1 MVFDAMLRWRFEPAR
16 VVGPDGVE
24 TAVDMPMAIGA
35 VYRPPVLMNA
45 PTIGES
51 PKDWSKPSGDVAY
64 PISMEMPNYPPQ
76 VRDGGVVLLEVALN
90 EAGGVTETRGVASI
104 GGFESASR
112 EALTKW
118 RFKGGSY
125 RARPVPTTA
134 YVLFGFRPPV
144 GLVPLIS
151 SQTLN
156 PASDSSPRQLS
167 RAYWAWIAVCLSWGT
182 TFLATR
188 VAIESIPPFAMAGP
202 RHFVAG
208 VILALI
214 LRLRGIKLPSRDSWG
229 GHALLGLLMI
239 GFGNGCLVWAQQFVP
254 SGVAAVLVSVIP
266 FWMIGVEA
274 FMPGGE
280 SVRKRQVLGLLLGFG
295 GIVLLTSS
303 SMNGSAPTRQIVLGV
318 IMTQL
323 SCLGWA
329 IGSAYSKRHKR
340 EENLFAA
347 TAVQIMFGGAILMV
361 VATITGEWGDVAPTS
376 RSLMAVLYLVVVG
389 TFVGY
394 VCYVYALKHLPVS
407 IVSLYAY
414 VNPVI
419 AVILGSLLLKE
430 RFTPRMAVAIAIIF
444 VAMLIVRS
452 VDTSRSS

>member
-1 MVFDAMLRWRFEPAR
+1 
-16 VVGPDGVE
+16 
-24 TAVDMPMAIGA
+24 
-35 VYRPPVLMNA
+35 
-45 PTIGES
+45 
-51 PKDWSKPSGDVAY
+51 
-64 PISMEMPNYPPQ
+64 
-76 VRDGGVVLLEVALN
+76 
-90 EAGGVTETRGVASI
+90 
-104 GGFESASR
+104 
-112 EALTKW
+112 
-118 RFKGGSY
+118 
-125 RARPVPTTA
+125 
-134 YVLFGFRPPV
+134 
-144 GLVPLIS
+144 
-151 SQTLN
+151 
-156 PASDSSPRQLS
+156 
-167 RAYWAWIAVCLSWGT
+167 
-182 TFLATR
+182 
-188 VAIESIPPFAMAGP
+188 MAGP

-208 VILALI
+208 IILAVIL
-214 LRLRGIKLPSRDSWG
+214 RMRGVMLPPLNSWG

-239 GFGNGCLVWAQQFVP
+239 GLGNGCLVWAQQFVP

-274 FMPGGE
+274 FMPNGE
-280 SVRKRQVLGLLLGFG
+280 PIRKRQVLGLLLGFG

-303 SMNGSAPTRQIVLGV
+303 SLNDSAPTRQIVLGV
-318 IMTQL
+318 IMTQM

-361 VATITGEWGDVAPTS
+361 VATVTGEWASVDPTP
-376 RSLMAVLYLVVVG
+376 RSLAAVLYLVVIG

-452 VDTSRSS
+452 VDTLRSS

>member
-1 MVFDAMLRWRFEPAR
+1 M
-16 VVGPDGVE
+16 
-24 TAVDMPMAIGA
+24 
-35 VYRPPVLMNA
+35 
-45 PTIGES
+45 
-51 PKDWSKPSGDVAY
+51 
-64 PISMEMPNYPPQ
+64 
-76 VRDGGVVLLEVALN
+76 
-90 EAGGVTETRGVASI
+90 
-104 GGFESASR
+104 
-112 EALTKW
+112 
-118 RFKGGSY
+118 
-125 RARPVPTTA
+125 
-134 YVLFGFRPPV
+134 
-144 GLVPLIS
+144 
-151 SQTLN
+151 N
-156 PASDSSPRQLS
+156 PASDSSPGQLT
-167 RAYWAWIAVCLSWGT
+167 RAYWAWVAVCVSWGT

-202 RHFVAG
+202 RHLVAG
-208 VILALI
+208 IVMALI
-214 LRLRGIKLPSRDSWG
+214 LRMRGIKLPGRDTWG

-280 SVRKRQVLGLLLGFG
+280 PVRRNQVLGLLLGFG
-295 GIVLLTSS
+295 GIMLLTSS
-303 SMNGSAPTRQIVLGV
+303 SMNDSAPTLQIVLGV
-318 IMTQL
+318 IMTQF

-329 IGSAYSKRHKR
+329 IGSAYAKRHKR
-340 EENLFAA
+340 DDNLFAA

-361 VATITGEWGDVAPTS
+361 VATMAGEWGNIAPTS
-376 RSLMAVLYLVVVG
+376 ASLIAVLYLVIVG

-394 VCYVYALKHLPVS
+394 VCYVYALKHLAVS

-430 RFTPRMAVAIAIIF
+430 RFTARMAVAIAIIF

-452 VDTSRSS
+452 ADTSRSS

>member
-1 MVFDAMLRWRFEPAR
+1 
-16 VVGPDGVE
+16 
-24 TAVDMPMAIGA
+24 
-35 VYRPPVLMNA
+35 
-45 PTIGES
+45 
-51 PKDWSKPSGDVAY
+51 
-64 PISMEMPNYPPQ
+64 
-76 VRDGGVVLLEVALN
+76 
-90 EAGGVTETRGVASI
+90 
-104 GGFESASR
+104 
-112 EALTKW
+112 
-118 RFKGGSY
+118 
-125 RARPVPTTA
+125 
-134 YVLFGFRPPV
+134 
-144 GLVPLIS
+144 
-151 SQTLN
+151 
-156 PASDSSPRQLS
+156 
-167 RAYWAWIAVCLSWGT
+167 
-182 TFLATR
+182 
-188 VAIESIPPFAMAGP
+188 MAGP

-208 VILALI
+208 IVLAVV
-214 LRLRGIKLPSRDSWG
+214 LRMRGIRLPPRDSWG

-239 GFGNGCLVWAQQFVP
+239 GLGNGCLVWAQQFVP

-274 FMPGGE
+274 FMPEGE

-329 IGSAYSKRHKR
+329 IGSAYAKRHKR

-361 VATITGEWGDVAPTS
+361 VATITGEWSDLAPTS
-376 RSLMAVLYLVVVG
+376 RSLLAVLYLVVVG

>member
-1 MVFDAMLRWRFEPAR
+1 
-16 VVGPDGVE
+16 
-24 TAVDMPMAIGA
+24 
-35 VYRPPVLMNA
+35 
-45 PTIGES
+45 
-51 PKDWSKPSGDVAY
+51 
-64 PISMEMPNYPPQ
+64 
-76 VRDGGVVLLEVALN
+76 
-90 EAGGVTETRGVASI
+90 
-104 GGFESASR
+104 
-112 EALTKW
+112 
-118 RFKGGSY
+118 
-125 RARPVPTTA
+125 
-134 YVLFGFRPPV
+134 
-144 GLVPLIS
+144 
-151 SQTLN
+151 
-156 PASDSSPRQLS
+156 
-167 RAYWAWIAVCLSWGT
+167 
-182 TFLATR
+182 
-188 VAIESIPPFAMAGP
+188 MAGP
-202 RHFVAG
+202 RHFIAG
-208 VILALI
+208 IVLAVV
-214 LRLRGIKLPSRDSWG
+214 LRVRGVTLPPLNSWG

-239 GFGNGCLVWAQQFVP
+239 GLGNGCLVWAQQFVP

-274 FMPGGE
+274 FMPNGE
-280 SVRKRQVLGLLLGFG
+280 RIRKRQVLGLLLGFG

-303 SMNGSAPTRQIVLGV
+303 SLDESAPTRQIVLGV
-318 IMTQL
+318 VMTQM

-329 IGSAYSKRHKR
+329 IGSAYAKRHKR

-361 VATITGEWGDVAPTS
+361 VATITGEWTSVAPTT
-376 RSLMAVLYLVVVG
+376 RSVGAVLYLVVVG

-444 VAMLIVRS
+444 AAMLIVRS